1 MKPAFAFDVCHDLY
15 RVARAVLDSN
25 LHSTDFASHDKYLW
39 RPGLRPRLA
48 EYVADFEIAGKRALA
63 SPHLASRLV
72 LFRVHY
78 LGGAELHAARAHLGI
93 GELTWEQWSD
103 EVKAR
108 VGRELLRRRMF
119 PPRDYFRDTVHQRAE
134 AKPGP
139 RDSRASTKPHAPR
152 DPRVP
157 REPHSAVNSPHP
169 TTPRG
174 KRAEPLF
181 VRVPNRNTKLAS

>member
-1 MKPAFAFDVCHDLY
+1 MHVLEAPVKPAFAFDVCHELY

-25 LHSTDFASHDKYLW
+25 LHSTDLAGHDKYLW

-78 LGGAELHAARAHLGI
+78 IGGAELHAARAHLGI

-108 VGRELLRRRMF
+108 VGRELLARRIF
-119 PPRDYFRDTVHQRAE
+119 PPRDYFRDAS
-134 AKPGP
+134 AP
-139 RDSRASTKPHAPR
+139 RPTSR
-152 DPRVP
+152 DPRT
-157 REPHSAVNSPHP
+157 SAKSHTSRDLRPAANSPQ
-169 TTPRG
+169 TAKSM

-181 VRVPNRNTKLAS
+181 IRDPRRRAKSA